1 MMQFVTENVTSCHLS
16 FSCWHLVARLLQE
29 KSDIFGKMSHIL
41 QEKSDIFEKMSHI
54 LQEMS
59 DIFGKMSH
67 ILQEMSHILTKTSH
81 ISENMSDIS
90 SEISIEK
97 VGYSQ
102 ISSCMAILL
111 WELYPTKSDF
121 TVSQTLILCENLVF
135 FPPNYCDFHQK
146 AILLHR

>member
-1 MMQFVTENVTSCHLS
+1 MMQFVTENITSCHLS

-29 KSDIFGKMSHIL
+29 MSHILQEMSHIL

-54 LQEMS
+54 LT
-59 DIFGKMSH
+59 KKSH
-67 ILQEMSHILTKTSH
+67 V
-81 ISENMSDIS
+81 SENMSDIS

-102 ISSCMAILL
+102 ISSCIAILL
-111 WELYPTKSDF
+111 WEMYPTKSDF

-135 FPPNYCDFHQK
+135 FPPIYCDFHQK

>member
-1 MMQFVTENVTSCHLS
+1 MMQLVAENITSCHLS

-41 QEKSDIFEKMSHI
+41 QE
-54 LQEMS
+54 MS
-59 DIFGKMSH
+59 DIFGK
-67 ILQEMSHILTKTSH
+67 MSHILTKTSH

-111 WELYPTKSDF
+111 WALYPTKSDF

>member
-16 FSCWHLVARLLQE
+16 FFCWHLVARL
-29 KSDIFGKMSHIL
+29 
-41 QEKSDIFEKMSHI
+41 

-67 ILQEMSHILTKTSH
+67 ILQEMSHILQEKSDIFEKMSH
-81 ISENMSDIS
+81 ILTKKSHVSENMSDIS
-90 SEISIEK
+90 SKLSIEK

-102 ISSCMAILL
+102 ISSCIAILL

-121 TVSQTLILCENLVF
+121 TVSQTLILCENIVF
-135 FPPNYCDFHQK
+135 FSP
-146 AILLHR
+146 